1 MVTIARDSS
10 APAVGRGGIRGPG
23 VGWAFLC
30 AVLAFWLAGCGAQNE
45 RPAPPRTERDPRA
58 LEALLQADRDF
69 AAAVARD
76 GLEAWVAAFGQDG
89 LMLPP
94 EGPVVAGQ
102 EAVEAFMAPAFSDPG
117 FVLTWEPA
125 GGSVAPAGD
134 MGYTFGTYESRRT
147 GAPPERGR
155 YLTVWRL
162 DGNGEWRVAADIG
175 NREPQVRGKGDPRDL
190 R

>member
-1 MVTIARDSS
+1 MARDST
-10 APAVGRGGIRGPG
+10 APAVGRGGIRGSG
-23 VGWAFLC
+23 VGWACGC
-30 AVLAFWLAGCGAQNE
+30 AVFLFWLAGCGTQSE
-45 RPAPPRTERDPRA
+45 RPVPPRHERDARA

-69 AAAVARD
+69 AAAVARN
-76 GLEAWVAAFGQDG
+76 GLEAWVATFGQDG

-94 EGPVVAGQ
+94 GGPVVAGQ
-102 EAVEAFMAPAFSDPG
+102 EAVKAFMAPAFSDPG

-125 GGSVAPAGD
+125 GGSVAAAGD
-134 MGYTFGTYESRRT
+134 MGYTFGIYESRRT
-147 GAPPERGR
+147 GAAPERGR

-162 DGNGEWRVAADIG
+162 DGDGKWRVAADIG